1 MYSGEYN
8 CPMVVEIENFLK
20 SKMWFLYAP
29 KSSILYCVNEIQPQ
43 LIQGWEIIKAVN
55 SIHWCSPNH

>member
-1 MYSGEYN
+1 
-8 CPMVVEIENFLK
+8 
-20 SKMWFLYAP
+20 
-29 KSSILYCVNEIQPQ
+29 VNEIQPQ